1 LRLTVPVL
9 LVVLGAVGLW
19 LVPLHQWAA
28 VLDASDLSWLVWAPI
43 AVVAV
48 QSTEAARLMCL
59 STIPAGAWRS
69 VMKLTFA
76 AGAISL
82 LPSGWIGGD
91 AYRGHGAA
99 RMGIGWSG
107 AVSAVLLSR
116 VIGLAATLGTTGIA
130 LLFLAPT
137 TSGAGLTF
145 GSGGTHWVLVAGVG
159 MAAGAGLVLAMMRN
173 TAIAR
178 TFHQFLRDTASNIR
192 ATPLHR
198 LALAVLLGVGTAIAR
213 SALLWVS
220 AKSVGTTLGL
230 DVAILIGGLALIVT
244 ILPLVGTTVGVREAV
259 VAGLLVGFGIDA
271 PSAISISV
279 LARLMTAV
287 TCVAVWAAAAAAA
300 RVWPP
305 QIAEKP

>member
-1 LRLTVPVL
+1 MPVL
-9 LVVLGAVGLW
+9 LVVLGAIGLW
-19 LVPLHQWAA
+19 LVPLDQWVA
-28 VLDASDLSWLVWAPI
+28 VLDASDLSWLIWA
-43 AVVAV
+43 AVAVFVV

-59 STIPAGAWRS
+59 STIPVGAWRS

-107 AVSAVLLSR
+107 AISAVLLSR

-130 LLFLAPT
+130 LLLLAPAT
-137 TSGAGLTF
+137 NGAGLTF
-145 GSGGTHWVLVAGVG
+145 GSEGARWVLVAGGGLAV
-159 MAAGAGLVLAMMRN
+159 GAGLVFAVLRN
-173 TAIAR
+173 TAMAGNLR
-178 TFHQFLRDTASNIR
+178 QFLRDTALTIR

-198 LALAVLLGVGTAIAR
+198 LAMAVVLGLGTAIAR
-213 SALLWVS
+213 SVLLWVS
-220 AKSVGTTLGL
+220 AKSVGATLGL
-230 DVAILIGGLALIVT
+230 DVAVLVGGLALIVT

-259 VAGLLVGFGIDA
+259 VAGLLVGFGLDA
-271 PSAISISV
+271 PTAISISV
-279 LARLMTAV
+279 LARLMTAG
-287 TCVAVWAAAAAAA
+287 TCVAVWAAASVAA

-305 QIAEKP
+305 QIAEET